1 MSGFTFAHWLNSIGG
16 TRNSKKRE
24 NRIRLEKPADIPRIC
39 QHVVDLEPRRWHCS
53 TYSVLLAAHQRTSNA
68 RSRTELAAIGPG
80 IVYVGSSL
88 CAFAALM
95 SGLFALAVYPLIGVL
110 LTIGGM
116 ALLLYGA
123 AGMCGAHRRKQ

>member
-1 MSGFTFAHWLNSIGG
+1 MARGTVRNERSGSDLGSRLIFPGFANRSSILSHAAG
-16 TRNSKKRE
+16 T
-24 NRIRLEKPADIPRIC
+24 AQTC
-39 QHVVDLEPRRWHCS
+39 F
-53 TYSVLLAAHQRTSNA
+53 VLLAAYQRTSNA

-88 CAFAALM
+88 CAFAVLIG
-95 SGLFALAVYPLIGVL
+95 GLFALAVYPLIGVL

-123 AGMCGAHRRKQ
+123 AGLCGAHQRRKQ